1 MGKVTFDGYIIDPL
15 MRDLVGHDRRPSAFI
30 VFLHLWARTNGS
42 RTRALTASLQEMA
55 DDTGLSKTAV
65 QAGLKLLKRRRLIRS
80 ERASPTS
87 KPTHFVLCPWRR
99 SRSVSRHVR
108 GG

>member
-15 MRDLVGHDRRPSAFI
+15 MRDLVGHDRQPSAFI
-30 VFLHLWARTNGS
+30 VFLHLWARTNGA
-42 RTRALTASLQEMA
+42 RTRALKTSLQEIA

-80 ERASPTS
+80 EAESPTA
-87 KPTHFVLCPWRR
+87 KPTIFVLNPWRR
-99 SRSVSRHVR
+99 ARSKRS
-108 GG
+108 

>member
-1 MGKVTFDGYIIDPL
+1 MTFDSYIIDPL
-15 MRDLVGHDRRPSAFI
+15 MRDLVGHDRKPSAYI
-30 VFLHLWARTNGS
+30 VFLHLWARTNGT
-42 RTRALTASLQEMA
+42 RTRALRASLQEIA

-87 KPTHFVLCPWRR
+87 KPTHFILSPWRR
-99 SRSVSRHVR
+99 AGRARR
-108 GG
+108 